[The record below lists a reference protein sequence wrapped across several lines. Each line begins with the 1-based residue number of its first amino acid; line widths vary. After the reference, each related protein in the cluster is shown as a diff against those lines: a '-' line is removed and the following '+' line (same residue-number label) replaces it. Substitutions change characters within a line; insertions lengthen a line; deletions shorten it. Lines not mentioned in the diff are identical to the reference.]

1 MNIEELE
8 SLKEYSRIL
17 SEKNTKSVCNLT
29 LVKYAN
35 RISLTKETMIDI
47 LKSENSGHRIFHH
60 GFEKNIIE
68 EAYAPFLMVMKEL
81 LKGKKLKPFFNK
93 VGVYPL
99 HERIFESYFM
109 KGLCERIEEPFFSEI
124 EFEKNK
130 FQETLVRML
139 KVLSA
144 EQPFIIVMDE
154 ISYAG
159 TSTFELLERL
169 LSEEG
174 TSNIGILIFYNE
186 NSKVHILEEKYK
198 DRFIAHCEKM
208 NAVYDWPVDSVV
220 EEIETESNLIF
231 NPEDVDNYLNKTYNM
246 YCMFA
251 YDEMR
256 YYLDFIYQKVQ
267 IENLGIP
274 LNSEIRLCVQLCILG
289 VYQGD
294 CAHSLL
300 VAENLA
306 RLSEETDDWR
316 IVYQYYY
323 IIAFVN
329 MHNGNINDACEASEA
344 CINLAK
350 EHKEERMEF
359 NAQIAKIMSHFSGFH
374 NILISYENYPV
385 EQKLIE
391 QCEKYKHYNHLA
403 HIYVFCME
411 NDLIRNKSV
420 EEVESEL
427 VYFNKGIALGEKLG
441 NEKFLM
447 DAYRA
452 VIMIAS
458 YSGNQNIVKYFYQKD
473 IKVARRSG
481 DRFEE
486 AMIYNGLGYTYCTEG
501 NYLESDKN
509 FNNAMV
515 IFHELAHSDYI
526 IETFYNMATNAIMAH
541 EYDMATM
548 YLEKTIYL
556 LDLNRKNSLRVCN
569 ISKVMGMIALSTFH
583 QGQFHSSRKYVM
595 KAGQFL
601 DKEIRGDDEGYN
613 YLWDDDVVLYFICK
627 ALLCTYTGHYED
639 AMELYR
645 RAEVRMNRSYGNY
658 FFAYPQFCI
667 AKQYTLYLLGRMDE
681 RKELLD
687 SYKRFCEKNGY
698 SRHLEMIEKFN
709 AGNYI
714 CKSCEAPV
722 INCAIMD
729 EVCEEEK
736 RRYIE
741 REALARRKEIQFFA
755 LFQNLLDRKEDNID
769 ERMKKVLSSLASN
782 YNLDGIMSIHLTGEG
797 YTVYQENSN
806 ELSAEGI
813 AEVVEFFENQRDGF
827 VVSRYN
833 GSYKDYKRLASVVFG
848 EDVFS
853 MVGVPIFS
861 NEKLAAV
868 LVAYTKSCENWS
880 ATTDRYVF
888 NDYDYEI
895 YTYLFRQIINA
906 IKKWQDN
913 EKIEQMNELL
923 LKKAVTDELTGLHN
937 RQGYSEIVND
947 ILTDPDKRS
956 QKYAFM
962 YMDLDHFKH
971 YNDTF
976 GHHVGD
982 AILIAFADIFRHKAP
997 EGIDVIRFGG
1007 DEFGMI
1013 IPYEDKSVIIS
1024 IAKEILAEIEASN
1037 GFEETVKLFA
1047 LKAVNLEKEHYAGC
1061 SIGIA
1066 YMEDM
1071 TDEEDFEIARQN
1083 ADSALYEVKKNGRN
1097 NYKEYEG

>member
-8 SLKEYSRIL
+8 SLKEYFRIL
-17 SEKNTKSVCNLT
+17 SVRKRKSLCNLA

-35 RISLTKETMIDI
+35 KIGMTKDEMVDV
-47 LKSENSGHRIFHH
+47 LRSQSSEHKVFYHC
-60 GFEKNIIE
+60 FEKNIIE

-81 LKGKKLKPFFNK
+81 LKGKKLKIFFEK
-93 VGVYPL
+93 IGVYPL
-99 HERIFESYFM
+99 HERIFESYFS

-124 EFEKNK
+124 AFEKNK
-130 FQETLVRML
+130 FQETLVKML

-144 EQPFIIVMDE
+144 EQPIMIVMDK
-154 ISYAG
+154 ISYASA
-159 TSTFELLERL
+159 STFELLERL
-169 LSEEG
+169 LNENG
-174 TSNIGILIFYNE
+174 VSNIGLLVFYNE
-186 NSKVHILEEKYK
+186 NSKVHVLEEKYK
-198 DRFIAHCEKM
+198 DHFIAHCEKL
-208 NAVYDWPVDSVV
+208 NAVCDWPVDSEV
-220 EEIETESNLIF
+220 EELETETNLIF

-246 YCMFA
+246 FCMYA

-256 YYLDFIYQKVQ
+256 YYLDFIYHKVQ
-267 IENLGIP
+267 IENMGIP
-274 LNSEIRLCVQLCILG
+274 QNSEVRLYVQLCMLG

-306 RLSEETDDWR
+306 RLSEEMDDWR

-329 MHNGNINDACEASEA
+329 MHNGNINDACQASEV
-344 CINLAK
+344 CINLARD
-350 EHKEERMEF
+350 HKEERMEF
-359 NAQIAKIMSHFSGFH
+359 NAEVAMIMSHFSGFH

-403 HIYVFCME
+403 HIFVFCME
-411 NDLIRNKSV
+411 NDLIQNKSV
-420 EEVESEL
+420 EEVEAEL
-427 VYFNKGIALGEKLG
+427 VHFYKGIALGEMLG
-441 NEKFLM
+441 NDKFLM
-447 DAYRA
+447 DAYRS

-458 YSGNQNIVKYFYQKD
+458 YSGNQNIVKYFYKKD
-473 IKVARRSG
+473 IEVARRSG

-486 AMIYNGLGYTYCTEG
+486 AMVYNGLGYTYCTEG
-501 NYLESDKN
+501 DYIESDKN

-515 IFHELAHSDYI
+515 IFRELGLSDYI

-541 EYDMATM
+541 EYDMATI
-548 YLEKTIYL
+548 YLEKTISL

-583 QGQFHSSRKYVM
+583 QGQYHSSRKYVM

-627 ALLCTYTGHYED
+627 ALLCTYNGHYAD

-667 AKQYTLYLLGRMDE
+667 AKQYTLYLLDKMDE

-687 SYKRFCEKNGY
+687 SYKSFCEKSGFG
-698 SRHLEMIEKFN
+698 RHLELIDKFSK
-709 AGNYI
+709 GEYI
-714 CKSCEAPV
+714 CKTYEAPV
-722 INCAIMD
+722 IHCPIME

-755 LFQNLLDRKEDNID
+755 IFQNLLDRKEDSIE
-769 ERMKKVLSSLASN
+769 ERMNNVLSSLASN
-782 YNLDGIMSIHLTGEG
+782 YNLDGIMSIHLSDDK
-797 YTVYQENSN
+797 YVVYQEKAK
-806 ELSAEGI
+806 ELSVNGV
-813 AEVVEFFENQRDGF
+813 AEVVEFFEGQRDGF

-833 GSYKDYKRLASVVFG
+833 GSYKDYKRLSSIVFG

-853 MVGVPIFS
+853 MVGIPIFS
-861 NEKLAAV
+861 NERLAAV

-888 NDYDYEI
+888 NDYDLEI

-913 EKIEQMNELL
+913 EKIEHMNELL
-923 LKKAVTDELTGLHN
+923 KQKAVTDELTGLCN
-937 RQGYSEIVND
+937 RQGYSEIIND
-947 ILTDPDKRS
+947 ILEDPDKS
-956 QKYAFM
+956 SLKYAFM

-982 AILIAFADIFRHKAP
+982 AILIAFADIFRHNAP

-1013 IPYEDKSVIIS
+1013 VPYGDKSEIID
-1024 IAKEILAEIEASN
+1024 IAKAILAEIESSN
-1037 GFEETVKLFA
+1037 GFEETVKHFA

-1071 TDEEDFEIARQN
+1071 ESEEDFETARKN
-1083 ADSALYEVKKNGRN
+1083 ADGALYEVKKNGRN
-1097 NYKEYEG
+1097 NYKVYGE